1 MSIFILILLCF
12 FNRYFSQETA
22 LVSWDSSLNKCI
34 PDVCHRSKITEIAGY
49 NNQMPVSLVNTTTL
63 YDTSKIRQCF
73 KDKYIVI
80 LGDSSLIETTHDM
93 ILLLTKL
100 ADNDNSLHKYL
111 TNCIGHGYKPRTEFK
126 FNSDSVATVQ
136 LDKKTGHRNLTYT
149 LPEYNIRIRYRFTG
163 GNALASNND
172 GIVGKC
178 VLSS

>member
-1 MSIFILILLCF
+1 MNLLLCLIIF
-12 FNRYFSQETA
+12 CCLNHCFSQETT
-22 LVSWDSSLNKCI
+22 LVSWDSTLNECV
-34 PDVCHRSKITEIAGY
+34 PDVCHGSKITEIAG
-49 NNQMPVSLVNTTTL
+49 NDNQMPVDLVANTTL
-63 YDTSKIRQCF
+63 YDTSKTRQCF

-100 ADNDNSLHKYL
+100 ADNDNLLHIYL

-178 VLSS
+178 